1 LESLD
6 ADKDIQ
12 IYLILFIITLTSN
25 INLLISQE
33 INFHT
38 PIDAPFDLSGTFGE
52 FRSRFHTGIDFKSRG
67 VQGQKIFS
75 IEDGYVSRIEVNNY
89 GYGKVIYIDHFN
101 GFTSVYAHLKN
112 FSPELDKYIKSEL
125 YKSKRNSI
133 KKFPKKNQLKIS
145 KGEVIGYSGNTGRSF
160 GPHLHFE
167 IRDTKSQDAVNPLM
181 FNYTYKDD
189 ERPII
194 RGLYVINEENSLV
207 RSLPERKKVR
217 KVNDST
223 YTVDDFE
230 YNGKVGIG
238 LDIYDIQYK
247 NLYNQNGVYKV
258 ELFIDSILKY
268 SYKMDK
274 IKFSENHYKKIMY
287 DYLSLVQRNK
297 KVLKIY
303 SPRNSNLSFL
313 KNNRFNGIINSDS
326 LKDNSLLIRVSD
338 WNGNSSSIKFKIKV
352 NDSIYSKLS
361 YNGIEILTN
370 QNYTLNKN
378 SSIIEID
385 KNTFYD
391 DLLMNISYQSDT
403 LNLGKE
409 KDPFRSTIRIKLPH
423 QISDTL
429 KLRQSFIGKII
440 NGKISYIRSKK
451 NNSYINASISSLG
464 EYIISKDSLKPE
476 IKPVNFKS
484 NSNIKLKNT
493 LKLRLKDDLSGI
505 KSYSSSFNGNW
516 ALFEYEPKSNMIFHN
531 LSDGIVK
538 NGENELIIRYEDGVG
553 NKGVYQTKVYY

>member
-1 LESLD
+1 MRLFLR
-6 ADKDIQ
+6 IL
-12 IYLILFIITLTSN
+12 YTTLFISN
-25 INLLISQE
+25 INFGISQE
-33 INFHT
+33 IDFHT

-89 GYGKVIYIDHFN
+89 GYGKVIYIDHLN

-112 FSPELDKYIKSEL
+112 FSPELDEYIKSEL
-125 YKSKRNSI
+125 YKAKKNSI
-133 KKFPKKNQLKIS
+133 KKFPKKNQLRIS

-167 IRDTKSQDAVNPLM
+167 IRDTKSQDAINPLM

-194 RGLYVINEENSLV
+194 RGLYLINEDNSLI
-207 RSLPERKKVR
+207 RSLPIRKKVR

-287 DYLSLVQRNK
+287 DYISLVESNK

-313 KNNRFNGIINSDS
+313 KNNKFNGIINSDS
-326 LKDNSLLIRVSD
+326 FKNNSLHVRVSD
-338 WNGNSSSIKFKIKV
+338 WNGNSSSIKFKIKA
-352 NDSIYSKLS
+352 NDSISSRQS
-361 YNGIEILTN
+361 YNGIEILTD
-370 QNYTLNKN
+370 QKYTLNKN

-385 KNTFYD
+385 KNTFYN
-391 DLLMNISYQSDT
+391 DLLMNVSYQSGI

-409 KDPFRSTIRIKLPH
+409 KDPFRSSIKIKLPH
-423 QISDTL
+423 KISDTL
-429 KLRQSFIGKII
+429 ELRQSFVGKII
-440 NGKISYIRSKK
+440 NGKISYISSKK
-451 NNSYINASISSLG
+451 SNSYIYASISSLG
-464 EYIISKDSLKPE
+464 EYVISKDSLKPE
-476 IKPVNFKS
+476 IKPINFKS

-493 LKLRLKDDLSGI
+493 LRLRLKDDLSGI
-505 KSYSSSFNGNW
+505 KKYSSYFNGNW

-531 LSDGIVK
+531 LSDGIIK
-538 NGENELIIRYEDGVG
+538 NGENELIIKYEDGVG

>member
-1 LESLD
+1 MRLFLR
-6 ADKDIQ
+6 
-12 IYLILFIITLTSN
+12 ILFTTLFISN
-25 INLLISQE
+25 INFGISQE
-33 INFHT
+33 IDFHT

-89 GYGKVIYIDHFN
+89 GYGKVIYIDHLN

-112 FSPELDKYIKSEL
+112 FSPDLDEYIKSEL

-133 KKFPKKNQLKIS
+133 KKFPKTNQLRIS

-167 IRDTKSQDAVNPLM
+167 IRDTKSQDAINPLM

-194 RGLYVINEENSLV
+194 RGLYIINENNSLV
-207 RSLPERKKVR
+207 RNSPIRKKV
-217 KVNDST
+217 KKINDST

-287 DYLSLVQRNK
+287 DYLSLAQKNK

-303 SPRNSNLSFL
+303 TPRNSDLSFL
-313 KNNRFNGIINSDS
+313 KNNKFNGIINSDS
-326 LKDNSLLIRVSD
+326 IRNNSLLVRVSD
-338 WNGNSSSIKFKIKV
+338 WNGNSSSIKFNLKA
-352 NDSIYSKLS
+352 NDSISRRSS

-378 SSIIEID
+378 SSIIEIG

-409 KDPFRSTIRIKLPH
+409 KDPFRSSIRIKLPH
-423 QISDTL
+423 KISDTL
-429 KLRQSFIGKII
+429 ELRQSFVGKII
-440 NGKISYIRSKK
+440 NGKISYISSKK
-451 NNSYINASISSLG
+451 NESYIYASSSSLG
-464 EYIISKDSLKPE
+464 EYVISKDTLKPD
-476 IKPVNFKS
+476 IKPVNFKN
-484 NSNIKLKNT
+484 NSNIKVNNT

-505 KSYSSSFNGNW
+505 KNYSSYFNGIW

-531 LSDGIVK
+531 LSDGIIK
-538 NGENELIIRYEDGVG
+538 DGENELIIKYEDGVG

>member
-1 LESLD
+1 MRLFLR
-6 ADKDIQ
+6 
-12 IYLILFIITLTSN
+12 ILFTTLFISN
-25 INLLISQE
+25 INFGISQE
-33 INFHT
+33 IDFHT

-89 GYGKVIYIDHFN
+89 GYGKVIYIDHLN

-112 FSPELDKYIKSEL
+112 FSPDLDEYIKSEL

-133 KKFPKKNQLKIS
+133 KKFPKTNQLRIS

-167 IRDTKSQDAVNPLM
+167 IRDTKSQDAINPLM

-194 RGLYVINEENSLV
+194 RGLYIINENNSLV
-207 RSLPERKKVR
+207 RNSPIRKKV
-217 KVNDST
+217 KKINDST

-230 YNGKVGIG
+230 YNGKIGIG

-287 DYLSLVQRNK
+287 DYLSLAQKNK

-303 SPRNSNLSFL
+303 TPRNSDLSFL
-313 KNNRFNGIINSDS
+313 KNNKFNGIINSDS
-326 LKDNSLLIRVSD
+326 IKDNSLLVRVSD
-338 WNGNSSSIKFKIKV
+338 WNGNSSSIKFNLKA
-352 NDSIYSKLS
+352 NDSISRRSS

-378 SSIIEID
+378 SSIIEIG

-409 KDPFRSTIRIKLPH
+409 KDPFRSSIRIKLPH
-423 QISDTL
+423 KISDTL
-429 KLRQSFIGKII
+429 ELRQSFVGKII
-440 NGKISYIRSKK
+440 NGKISYISSKK
-451 NNSYINASISSLG
+451 NKSYIYASTSSLG
-464 EYIISKDSLKPE
+464 EYIISKDTLKPD
-476 IKPVNFKS
+476 IKPVNFKN
-484 NSNIKLKNT
+484 NSNIKVNNT

-505 KSYSSSFNGNW
+505 KNYSSYFNGIW
-516 ALFEYEPKSNMIFHN
+516 ALFEYEPKSNIIFHN
-531 LSDGIVK
+531 LSDGIIK
-538 NGENELIIRYEDGVG
+538 DGENELIIKYEDGVG

>member
-1 LESLD
+1 MRLFLR
-6 ADKDIQ
+6 
-12 IYLILFIITLTSN
+12 ILFIITLTSN

-223 YTVDDFE
+223 YTIDDFE
-230 YNGKVGIG
+230 YNGKIGIG

-338 WNGNSSSIKFKIKV
+338 WNGNSSIIKFKIKV

-361 YNGIEILTN
+361 NNGIEILTT

-553 NKGVYQTKVYY
+553 NKGVYQIKVYY

>member
-1 LESLD
+1 MRLFLR
-6 ADKDIQ
+6 
-12 IYLILFIITLTSN
+12 ILFTTLFISN
-25 INLLISQE
+25 INFGISQE
-33 INFHT
+33 IDFHT

-89 GYGKVIYIDHFN
+89 GYGKVIYIDHLN

-112 FSPELDKYIKSEL
+112 FSPELDEYVKSEL

-133 KKFPKKNQLKIS
+133 KKFPKKNQLRIN

-167 IRDTKSQDAVNPLM
+167 IRDTKSQDAINPLM
-181 FNYTYKDD
+181 FNYSYKDD

-194 RGLYVINEENSLV
+194 RGLYIINENNSLV
-207 RSLPERKKVR
+207 RNSPIRKKV
-217 KVNDST
+217 KKINDST

-230 YNGKVGIG
+230 YNGKIGIG

-258 ELFIDSILKY
+258 ELFIDSTLKY

-287 DYLSLVQRNK
+287 DYLSLAQKNK

-303 SPRNSNLSFL
+303 TPRNSDLSFL
-313 KNNRFNGIINSDS
+313 KNNKFNGIINSDS
-326 LKDNSLLIRVSD
+326 IRNNSLLVRVSD
-338 WNGNSSSIKFKIKV
+338 WNGNSSSIKFNIKA
-352 NDSIYSKLS
+352 NDSISRRSS

-378 SSIIEID
+378 SSIIEIG

-409 KDPFRSTIRIKLPH
+409 KDPFRSSIRIKLPH
-423 QISDTL
+423 KISDTL
-429 KLRQSFIGKII
+429 ELRQSFVGKII
-440 NGKISYIRSKK
+440 NRKISYISSKK
-451 NNSYINASISSLG
+451 NKSYIYASTSSLG
-464 EYIISKDSLKPE
+464 EYIISKDTLKPD
-476 IKPVNFKS
+476 IKPINFTKK
-484 NSNIKLKNT
+484 SNIKVKNT

-505 KSYSSSFNGNW
+505 KNYSSYFNGNW

-531 LSDGIVK
+531 LSDGIIK
-538 NGENELIIRYEDGVG
+538 DGENELIIKYEDGVG
-553 NKGVYQTKVYY
+553 NKGVYQAKVYY

>member
-1 LESLD
+1 MRLFLR
-6 ADKDIQ
+6 
-12 IYLILFIITLTSN
+12 ILFTTLFISN
-25 INLLISQE
+25 INFGISQE
-33 INFHT
+33 IDFHT

-89 GYGKVIYIDHFN
+89 GYGKVIYIDHLN

-112 FSPELDKYIKSEL
+112 FNPELDEYIKSEL

-133 KKFPKKNQLKIS
+133 KKFPKTNQLRIN

-167 IRDTKSQDAVNPLM
+167 IRDTKSQDAINPLM
-181 FNYTYKDD
+181 FNYSYKDD

-194 RGLYVINEENSLV
+194 RGLYIINENNSLV
-207 RSLPERKKVR
+207 RNSPIRKKV
-217 KVNDST
+217 KKINDST

-230 YNGKVGIG
+230 YNGKIGIG

-287 DYLSLVQRNK
+287 DYLSLARKNK

-303 SPRNSNLSFL
+303 TPRNSDLSFL
-313 KNNRFNGIINSDS
+313 KNNKFNGIINSDS
-326 LKDNSLLIRVSD
+326 IRDNSLLIRVSD
-338 WNGNSSSIKFKIKV
+338 WNGNSSSIKFNLKA
-352 NDSIYSKLS
+352 NDSISRRSS

-378 SSIIEID
+378 SSIIEIG

-409 KDPFRSTIRIKLPH
+409 KDPFRSSIRIKLPH
-423 QISDTL
+423 KISDTL
-429 KLRQSFIGKII
+429 ELRQSFVGKII
-440 NGKISYIRSKK
+440 NGKISYISSKK
-451 NNSYINASISSLG
+451 NKSYIYANTSSLG
-464 EYIISKDSLKPE
+464 EYIISKDTLKPD
-476 IKPVNFKS
+476 IKAINFKN
-484 NSNIKLKNT
+484 NSNIKVKNI

-505 KSYSSSFNGNW
+505 KNYSSYFNGNW

-531 LSDGIVK
+531 LSDGIIK
-538 NGENELIIRYEDGVG
+538 DGENELIIKYEDGVG

>member
-1 LESLD
+1 MRLFLR
-6 ADKDIQ
+6 
-12 IYLILFIITLTSN
+12 ILFTTLFISN
-25 INLLISQE
+25 INFGISQE
-33 INFHT
+33 IDFHT

-89 GYGKVIYIDHFN
+89 GYGKVIYIDHLN

-112 FSPELDKYIKSEL
+112 FNPELDEYIKSEL

-133 KKFPKKNQLKIS
+133 KKFPKTNQLRIN

-167 IRDTKSQDAVNPLM
+167 IRDTKSQDAINPLM

-194 RGLYVINEENSLV
+194 RGLYIINENNSLV
-207 RSLPERKKVR
+207 RNSPIRKKV
-217 KVNDST
+217 KKINDST
-223 YTVDDFE
+223 YTVEDFE
-230 YNGKVGIG
+230 YNGKIGIG

-287 DYLSLVQRNK
+287 DYLSLARKNR

-303 SPRNSNLSFL
+303 TPRNSDLSFL
-313 KNNRFNGIINSDS
+313 KNNKFNGIINSDS
-326 LKDNSLLIRVSD
+326 IRDNSLLVRVSD
-338 WNGNSSSIKFKIKV
+338 WNGNSSSIKFNLKA
-352 NDSIYSKLS
+352 NDSISRRSS

-378 SSIIEID
+378 SSIIEIG

-409 KDPFRSTIRIKLPH
+409 KDPFRSSIRIKLPH
-423 QISDTL
+423 KISDTL
-429 KLRQSFIGKII
+429 ELRQSFVGKII
-440 NGKISYIRSKK
+440 NGKISYISSKK
-451 NNSYINASISSLG
+451 NKSYIYANTSSLG
-464 EYIISKDSLKPE
+464 EYIISKDTLKPD
-476 IKPVNFKS
+476 IKPINFKN
-484 NSNIKLKNT
+484 NSNIKVKNT

-505 KSYSSSFNGNW
+505 KNYSSYFNGNW

-531 LSDGIVK
+531 LSDGIIK
-538 NGENELIIRYEDGVG
+538 DGENELVIKYEDGVG

>member
-1 LESLD
+1 MRLFLR
-6 ADKDIQ
+6 
-12 IYLILFIITLTSN
+12 ILFTTLFISN
-25 INLLISQE
+25 INFGISQE
-33 INFHT
+33 IDFHT

-89 GYGKVIYIDHFN
+89 GYGKVIYIDHLN

-112 FSPELDKYIKSEL
+112 FSPELDEYVKSEL

-133 KKFPKKNQLKIS
+133 KKFPKKNQLRIN

-167 IRDTKSQDAVNPLM
+167 IRDTKSQDAINPLM
-181 FNYTYKDD
+181 FNYSYKDD

-194 RGLYVINEENSLV
+194 RGLYIINENNSLV
-207 RSLPERKKVR
+207 RNSPIRKKV
-217 KVNDST
+217 KKINDST

-230 YNGKVGIG
+230 YNGKIGIG

-287 DYLSLVQRNK
+287 DYLSLAQKNK

-303 SPRNSNLSFL
+303 TPRNSDLSFL
-313 KNNRFNGIINSDS
+313 KNNKFNGIINSDS
-326 LKDNSLLIRVSD
+326 IRNNSLLVRVSD
-338 WNGNSSSIKFKIKV
+338 WNGNSSSIKFNLKA
-352 NDSIYSKLS
+352 NDSISRRSS

-378 SSIIEID
+378 SSIIEIG

-409 KDPFRSTIRIKLPH
+409 KDPFRSSITIKLPH
-423 QISDTL
+423 KISDTL
-429 KLRQSFIGKII
+429 ELRQSFVGKII
-440 NGKISYIRSKK
+440 NRKISYISSKK
-451 NNSYINASISSLG
+451 NKSYIYANTSSLG
-464 EYIISKDSLKPE
+464 EYIISKDTLKPD
-476 IKPVNFKS
+476 IKPINFTNK
-484 NSNIKLKNT
+484 SNIKVKNT

-505 KSYSSSFNGNW
+505 KNYSSYFNGNW

-531 LSDGIVK
+531 LSDGIIK
-538 NGENELIIRYEDGVG
+538 DGENELIIKYEDGVG
-553 NKGVYQTKVYY
+553 NKGVYQAKVYY

>member
-1 LESLD
+1 MRLFLR
-6 ADKDIQ
+6 
-12 IYLILFIITLTSN
+12 ILFTTLFISN
-25 INLLISQE
+25 INFGISQE
-33 INFHT
+33 IDFHT

-89 GYGKVIYIDHFN
+89 GYGKVIYIDHLN

-112 FSPELDKYIKSEL
+112 FSPELDEYIKSEL

-133 KKFPKKNQLKIS
+133 KKFPKTNQLRIN

-167 IRDTKSQDAVNPLM
+167 IRDTKSQDAINPLM
-181 FNYTYKDD
+181 FNYSYKDD

-194 RGLYVINEENSLV
+194 RGLYIINENNSLV
-207 RSLPERKKVR
+207 RNSPIRKKV
-217 KVNDST
+217 KKINDST

-230 YNGKVGIG
+230 YNGKIGIG

-287 DYLSLVQRNK
+287 DYLSLAQKNK

-303 SPRNSNLSFL
+303 TPRNSDLSFL
-313 KNNRFNGIINSDS
+313 KNNKFNGIINSDS
-326 LKDNSLLIRVSD
+326 IRNNSLLVRVSD
-338 WNGNSSSIKFKIKV
+338 WNGNSSSIKFNLKA
-352 NDSIYSKLS
+352 NDSISRRSS

-378 SSIIEID
+378 SSIIEIG

-409 KDPFRSTIRIKLPH
+409 KDPFRSSIRIKLPH
-423 QISDTL
+423 KISDTL
-429 KLRQSFIGKII
+429 ELRQSFVGKII
-440 NGKISYIRSKK
+440 NGKISYISSKK
-451 NNSYINASISSLG
+451 NKSYIYANTSSLG
-464 EYIISKDSLKPE
+464 EYIISKDTLKPE
-476 IKPVNFKS
+476 IKPINFKN
-484 NSNIKLKNT
+484 NSNIKVKNT
-493 LKLRLKDDLSGI
+493 LRLRLKDDLSGI
-505 KSYSSSFNGNW
+505 KNYSSYFNGNW

-531 LSDGIVK
+531 LSDGIIK
-538 NGENELIIRYEDGVG
+538 DGENKLIIKYEDGVG

>member
-1 LESLD
+1 MRLFLR
-6 ADKDIQ
+6 
-12 IYLILFIITLTSN
+12 ILFTTLFISN
-25 INLLISQE
+25 INFGISQE
-33 INFHT
+33 IDFHT

-75 IEDGYVSRIEVNNY
+75 IEDGYISRIEVNNY
-89 GYGKVIYIDHFN
+89 GYGKVIYIDHLN

-112 FSPELDKYIKSEL
+112 FNPELDEYIKSEL

-133 KKFPKKNQLKIS
+133 KKFPKTNQLRIN

-167 IRDTKSQDAVNPLM
+167 IRDTKSQDAINPLM

-194 RGLYVINEENSLV
+194 RGLYIINENNSLV
-207 RSLPERKKVR
+207 RNSPIRKKV
-217 KVNDST
+217 KKINDST

-230 YNGKVGIG
+230 YNGKIGIG

-274 IKFSENHYKKIMY
+274 IQFSENHYKKIMY
-287 DYLSLVQRNK
+287 DYLSLAQKNK

-303 SPRNSNLSFL
+303 TPRNSDLSFL
-313 KNNRFNGIINSDS
+313 KNNKFNGIINSDS
-326 LKDNSLLIRVSD
+326 IRDNSLLVRVSD
-338 WNGNSSSIKFKIKV
+338 WNGNSSSIKFNLKA
-352 NDSIYSKLS
+352 NDSISRRSS

-378 SSIIEID
+378 SSIIEIG

-409 KDPFRSTIRIKLPH
+409 KDPFRSSIRIKLPH
-423 QISDTL
+423 KISDTL
-429 KLRQSFIGKII
+429 ELRQSFVGKII
-440 NGKISYIRSKK
+440 NGKISYISSKK
-451 NNSYINASISSLG
+451 NKSYIYANTSSLG
-464 EYIISKDSLKPE
+464 EYIISKDTLKPD
-476 IKPVNFKS
+476 IKPINFKN
-484 NSNIKLKNT
+484 NSNIKVKNT

-505 KSYSSSFNGNW
+505 KNYSSYFNGNW

-531 LSDGIVK
+531 LSDGIIK
-538 NGENELIIRYEDGVG
+538 DGENKLIIIYEDGVG

>member
-1 LESLD
+1 MRLFLR
-6 ADKDIQ
+6 
-12 IYLILFIITLTSN
+12 ILFTTLFISN
-25 INLLISQE
+25 INFGISQE
-33 INFHT
+33 IDFHT

-89 GYGKVIYIDHFN
+89 GYGKVIYIDHLN

-112 FSPELDKYIKSEL
+112 FSPELDEYVKSEL

-133 KKFPKKNQLKIS
+133 KKFPKTNQLRIN

-167 IRDTKSQDAVNPLM
+167 IRDTKSQDAINPLM
-181 FNYTYKDD
+181 FNYSYKDD

-194 RGLYVINEENSLV
+194 RGLYIINENNSLV
-207 RSLPERKKVR
+207 RNSPIRKKV
-217 KVNDST
+217 KKINDST

-230 YNGKVGIG
+230 YNGKIGIG

-287 DYLSLVQRNK
+287 DYLSLAQKNK

-303 SPRNSNLSFL
+303 TPRNSDLSFL
-313 KNNRFNGIINSDS
+313 KNNKFNGIINSDS
-326 LKDNSLLIRVSD
+326 IRNNSLLVRVSD
-338 WNGNSSSIKFKIKV
+338 WNGNSSSIRFNIKA
-352 NDSIYSKLS
+352 NASISRRSS

-378 SSIIEID
+378 SSIIEIG

-409 KDPFRSTIRIKLPH
+409 KDPFRSSIRIKLPH
-423 QISDTL
+423 KISDTL
-429 KLRQSFIGKII
+429 ELRQSFVGKII
-440 NGKISYIRSKK
+440 NRKISYISSKK
-451 NNSYINASISSLG
+451 NKSYIYASTSSLG
-464 EYIISKDSLKPE
+464 EYIISKDTLKPD
-476 IKPVNFKS
+476 IKPINFK
-484 NSNIKLKNT
+484 NKSNIKVKNT
-493 LKLRLKDDLSGI
+493 LRLRLKDDLSGI
-505 KSYSSSFNGNW
+505 KNYSSYFNGNW

-531 LSDGIVK
+531 LSDGIIK
-538 NGENELIIRYEDGVG
+538 DGENELIIKYEDGVG